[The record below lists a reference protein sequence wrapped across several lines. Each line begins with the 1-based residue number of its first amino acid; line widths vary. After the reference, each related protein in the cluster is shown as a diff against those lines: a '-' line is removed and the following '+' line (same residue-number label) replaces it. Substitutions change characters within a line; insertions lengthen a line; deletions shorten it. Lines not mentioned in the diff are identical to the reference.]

1 MFFKRKPRPGQE
13 GSPPEAERPEES
25 PEAESPEDDEGQEPP
40 EGDPAAEEE
49 WRERAAIIP
58 GGASTGSKR
67 TEALY
72 GPEGIGPTHFLSAR
86 GCELVTTDGRELIDC
101 TMALGAVAIGYA
113 EPAITDAV
121 VRAAAQGHVCGL
133 SAARE
138 VRLAEQLCDLIP
150 CAEAV
155 RFLKSGAEG
164 VAAAVRIAR
173 TYTGRDRVIGCGYF
187 GWLDWCSTGPGI
199 PAGAKADFTAV
210 AFDDIGAL
218 ERAVA
223 EAGDRLA
230 AVVIEPV
237 IERLPS
243 EAWIRRARAL
253 CDAAGAVLIFD
264 EMKTGFRLRTGGYQE
279 HAGIDPDLAVFGK
292 AMANGYPLSAVVG
305 RAAVMDAAR
314 RTWISSTLASEGT
327 ALAAAEAVIAWHE
340 RAEVCEALWET
351 GAEMRAIVRRALAAS
366 GTSGIEEDGIDP
378 MWLLRFD
385 DAGRETRFLELA
397 VDAGVLLKRGA
408 YNFPAL
414 AHDDDVLARIEHAVS
429 TALVALREET
439 GR

>member
-1 MFFKRKPRPGQE
+1 MFFKRKPRPE
-13 GSPPEAERPEES
+13 
-25 PEAESPEDDEGQEPP
+25 PEDTPREPESSPDDVEEETDAGEPP
-40 EGDPAAEEE
+40 EGDVATEED
-49 WRERAAIIP
+49 WRDRAAIIP

-72 GPEGIGPTHFLSAR
+72 GPEGIGPTHYVSAR
-86 GCELVTTDGRELIDC
+86 GCEIITTDGRELIDC

-121 VRAAAQGHVCGL
+121 VRAAAQGHVAGL
-133 SAARE
+133 SPARE
-138 VRLAEQLCDLIP
+138 VLLAERLCELIP

-173 TYTGRDRVIGCGYF
+173 TYTGRDRVIGSGYF
-187 GWLDWCSTGPGI
+187 GWLDWASTGPGI
-199 PAGAKADFTAV
+199 PERAHADFTAV
-210 AFDDIGAL
+210 PFDDVPAL
-218 ERAVA
+218 ERAA
-223 EAGDRLA
+223 ADAGDRFA
-230 AVVIEPV
+230 ALVIEPV

-243 EAWIRRARAL
+243 EEWIRRARAL

-264 EMKTGFRLRTGGYQE
+264 EIKTGFRLRTGGYQE
-279 HAGIDPDLAVFGK
+279 LVGIDPDVAVFGK
-292 AMANGYPLSAVVG
+292 AMANGYPISAVVG
-305 RAAVMDAAR
+305 RADVMDAAR
-314 RTWISSTLASEGT
+314 RTWISSTLASEGM
-327 ALAAAEAVIAWHE
+327 ALAAAEAVVAWHE

-366 GTSGIEEDGIDP
+366 GTAGIEEQGIDP

-385 DAGRETRFLELA
+385 DPGRETRFLELA
-397 VDAGVLLKRGA
+397 IDAGVLLKRGA
-408 YNFPAL
+408 YNFAAL
-414 AHDDDVLARIEHAVS
+414 AHDDDVLARLEHAIS
-429 TALVALREET
+429 TALVTLREET

>member
-1 MFFKRKPRPGQE
+1 MFFKRKPRPGSE
-13 GSPPEAERPEES
+13 GPS
-25 PEAESPEDDEGQEPP
+25 PEPEPMDETGENDESESDETPEVDA
-40 EGDPAAEEE
+40 AAEED
-49 WRERAAIIP
+49 WRERIAVVP

-72 GPEGIGPTHFLSAR
+72 GPEGIGPTHYVTAR

-121 VRAAAQGHVCGL
+121 MRAAAQGHVCGL
-133 SAARE
+133 SPERE
-138 VRLAEQLCDLIP
+138 VRLAEQLCDVIP

-173 TYTGRDRVIGCGYF
+173 TYTGRDHIVGSGYF
-187 GWLDWCSTGPGI
+187 GWLDWSSTGAGI
-199 PAGAKADFTAV
+199 PASARADFTAV
-210 AFDDIGAL
+210 AFDDVQAL
-218 ERAVA
+218 ERAA
-223 EAGDRLA
+223 KDAGDRLA
-230 AVVIEPV
+230 AVVLEPV
-237 IERLPS
+237 VERLPS
-243 EAWIRRARAL
+243 EDWIRRARAL

-279 HAGIDPDLAVFGK
+279 YAGIEPDVAVFGK
-292 AMANGYPLSAVVG
+292 ALANGYPLSAVVG
-305 RAAVMDAAR
+305 RADVMDAAR
-314 RTWISSTLASEGT
+314 RTWISSTLASEGV
-327 ALAAAEAVIAWHE
+327 ALAAAEAVLAWHE

-351 GAEMRAIVRRALAAS
+351 GAEMRAIVRRALQAS

-385 DAGRETRFLELA
+385 DPGRETRFLELA
-397 VDAGVLLKRGA
+397 VNEGVLLKRGA
-408 YNFPAL
+408 YNFAAL
-414 AHDDDVLARIEHAVS
+414 AHDDDVLAQLEHAIS
-429 TALVALREET
+429 SALVALREET